1 MASHVNSSLNNLRRL
16 GLSRG
21 LPVFQ
26 CQGDKRLMIRL
37 ENLSKEYDEV
47 VAVRDLTL
55 EIPEGEIYGLIGPN
69 GAGKTTTLR
78 MCCGLLDPTTGKVLV
93 NNVDVYSDPE
103 QAQSQIG
110 YLADFF
116 SVYDDLKVWEY
127 LDYFARAYKLDPAEI
142 TARVDEVIDE
152 VRLETKRDSMVKGLS
167 RGMKQRLGIGRAVIH
182 RPKVLLLDEPASGL
196 DPKARIELR
205 QLLKR
210 LRDNGSTIVVSS
222 HILPDLEDFSTSIGV
237 MERGAMLRSGRVRD
251 LRQEVEGED
260 ARTIQISWLGPI
272 NSVHDFLQ
280 AHGLLQHALLQTSE
294 GAFPFRGDDVLLS
307 GLLSEMTAA
316 GIKLTGFHEVKQ
328 TVEEIY
334 LKLSHGQV
342 M

>member
-1 MASHVNSSLNNLRRL
+1 
-16 GLSRG
+16 
-21 LPVFQ
+21 
-26 CQGDKRLMIRL
+26 MIRL

-78 MCCGLLDPTTGKVLV
+78 MCCGLLEPTTGRVLV
-93 NNVDVYSDPE
+93 NNVDVHSDLE
-103 QAQSQIG
+103 LAQSQIG

-127 LDYFARAYKLDPAEI
+127 LDYFARAYKLDPAAI
-142 TARVDEVIDE
+142 PARVDEVIDE
-152 VRLETKRDSMVKGLS
+152 IGLEVKRDSMVKGLS

-182 RPKVLLLDEPASGL
+182 RPKLLLLDEPASGL

-210 LRDNGSTIVVSS
+210 LRDNGATIVVSS
-222 HILPDLEDFSTSIGV
+222 HILPDLEGFSTSIGV
-237 MERGAMLRSGRVRD
+237 MERGVMLRSGRVQELRD
-251 LRQEVEGED
+251 EVEAGD
-260 ARTIQISWLGPI
+260 ARTIDIRWLGP
-272 NSVHDFLQ
+272 SAVVSGFLR
-280 AHGLLQHALLQTSE
+280 AHGLTQHALLDRE
-294 GAFPFRGDDVLLS
+294 GAFQFRGDDQAVGDLLA
-307 GLLSEMTAA
+307 EMTAA
-316 GIKLTGFHEVKQ
+316 GIRLTSFHEVKQ
-328 TVEEIY
+328 TVEELY

>member
-1 MASHVNSSLNNLRRL
+1 
-16 GLSRG
+16 
-21 LPVFQ
+21 
-26 CQGDKRLMIRL
+26 MIRL

-78 MCCGLLDPTTGKVLV
+78 MCCGLLQPTTGRVLV
-93 NNVDVYSDPE
+93 NNVDVHSDLE
-103 QAQSQIG
+103 LAQSQIG

-127 LDYFARAYKLDPAEI
+127 LDYFARAYKLDPAAI
-142 TARVDEVIDE
+142 PARVDEVIEEIGLE
-152 VRLETKRDSMVKGLS
+152 VKRDSMVKGLS

-182 RPKVLLLDEPASGL
+182 RPKLLLLDEPASGL

-210 LRDNGSTIVVSS
+210 LRDNGATIVVSS

-237 MERGAMLRSGRVRD
+237 MERGVMLRSGRVQELRD
-251 LRQEVEGED
+251 EVDAGD
-260 ARTIQISWLGPI
+260 ARTIDIRWLG
-272 NSVHDFLQ
+272 SSAAVSDFLR
-280 AHGLLQHALLQTSE
+280 AHEITQHALLDRE
-294 GAFPFRGDDVLLS
+294 GAFQFRGDDQAVGDLLA
-307 GLLSEMTAA
+307 EMTAA
-316 GIKLTGFHEVKQ
+316 GIRLTSFHEVKQ
-328 TVEEIY
+328 TVEELY

>member
-1 MASHVNSSLNNLRRL
+1 
-16 GLSRG
+16 
-21 LPVFQ
+21 
-26 CQGDKRLMIRL
+26 MIRL

-78 MCCGLLDPTTGKVLV
+78 MCCGLLDPTTGRVTV
-93 NNVDVYSDPE
+93 NNVDVHSDLE
-103 QAQSQIG
+103 GAQSQIG

-127 LDYFARAYKLDPAEI
+127 LDYFARAYKLDPAKI
-142 TARVDEVIDE
+142 PARVDEVIDE
-152 VRLETKRDSMVKGLS
+152 IGLETKRDSMVRGLS

-210 LRDNGSTIVVSS
+210 LRDDGATIVVSS

-237 MERGAMLRSGRVRD
+237 MERGLMLRSGRVRD

-272 NSVHDFLQ
+272 NPVHDFLE
-280 AHGLLQHALLQTSE
+280 AHGLLEHALFEASA
-294 GAFPFRGDDVLLS
+294 GAFPFRGDDAALS
-307 GLLSEMTAA
+307 ALLSEMTAT

-328 TVEEIY
+328 TVEELY

>member
-1 MASHVNSSLNNLRRL
+1 
-16 GLSRG
+16 
-21 LPVFQ
+21 
-26 CQGDKRLMIRL
+26 MIQL

-78 MCCGLLDPTTGKVLV
+78 LCCGLLSPTQGRVVV
-93 NNVDVYSDPE
+93 NGIDVNSDLE
-103 QAQSQIG
+103 AAQSQIG

-116 SVYDDLKVWEY
+116 SVYDDLKAWEY
-127 LDYFARAYKLDPAEI
+127 LDYFARAYKLDSSIIPS
-142 TARVDEVIDE
+142 RVNEVISEIGLE
-152 VRLETKRDSMVKGLS
+152 VKRDSMVKGLS

-210 LRDNGSTIVVSS
+210 LRDSGTTVVVSS

-237 MERGAMLRSGRVRD
+237 MERGVMLRSGRVSE
-251 LRQEVEGED
+251 LRQEIEGAD
-260 ARTIQISWLGPI
+260 WRTIHITWLGPLAP
-272 NSVHDFLQ
+272 VQAFLQ
-280 AHGLLQHALLQTSE
+280 AHGLMNRALLQANE
-294 GAFPFRGDDVLLS
+294 GAFPFRGDDAAISQLLT
-307 GLLSEMTAA
+307 EMAA
-316 GIKLTGFHEVKQ
+316 LGVKLTGFHEVKQ
-328 TVEEIY
+328 TVEELY

>member
-1 MASHVNSSLNNLRRL
+1 
-16 GLSRG
+16 
-21 LPVFQ
+21 
-26 CQGDKRLMIRL
+26 MIRM
-37 ENLSKEYDEV
+37 ENLSKEYDDV

-78 MCCGLLDPTTGKVLV
+78 MCCGLLEPTTGRVLV
-93 NNVDVYSDPE
+93 NNVDVHSDLE
-103 QAQSQIG
+103 LAQSQIG

-127 LDYFARAYKLDPAEI
+127 LDYFARAYKLEPAVI
-142 TARVDEVIDE
+142 ASRVDEVIDE
-152 VRLETKRDSMVKGLS
+152 IGLESKRDAMVKGLS

-182 RPKVLLLDEPASGL
+182 KPKLLLLDEPASGL
-196 DPKARIELR
+196 DPKARVELR

-210 LRDNGSTIVVSS
+210 LRDHGSTIVVSS

-237 MERGAMLRSGRVRD
+237 MERGMMLRSGRVQELRD
-251 LRQEVEGED
+251 EVEGAGD
-260 ARTIQISWLGPI
+260 RTIEVRWLGAAGAMR
-272 NSVHDFLQ
+272 DFLRV
-280 AHGLLQHALLQTSE
+280 HGLLQHAVLGDGE
-294 GAFPFRGDDVLLS
+294 GAFRFRGDDEATVE
-307 GLLSEMTAA
+307 LLSEMTAA
-316 GIKLTGFHEVKQ
+316 GVRLTAFHEVKQ
-328 TVEEIY
+328 TVEELY

>member
-1 MASHVNSSLNNLRRL
+1 
-16 GLSRG
+16 
-21 LPVFQ
+21 
-26 CQGDKRLMIRL
+26 MIRL

-78 MCCGLLDPTTGKVLV
+78 MCCGLLDPTTGRVTV
-93 NNVDVYSDPE
+93 NNVDVHSNHE
-103 QAQSQIG
+103 QAQAQIG

-127 LDYFARAYKLDPAEI
+127 LDYFARAYKLDPGIIPE
-142 TARVDEVIDE
+142 RVNEVIE
-152 VRLETKRDSMVKGLS
+152 EIGLETKRDAMVKGLS

-196 DPKARIELR
+196 DPKARVELR

-210 LRDNGSTIVVSS
+210 LRDNGATIVVSS

-237 MERGAMLRSGRVRD
+237 MERGVMLRSGRVRD

-272 NSVHDFLQ
+272 HPVHDFLQ
-280 AHGLLQHALLQTSE
+280 AHGLLQHALLQASD
-294 GAFPFRGDDVLLS
+294 GAFPFRGDDTALS
-307 GLLSEMTAA
+307 GLLAEMTAA
-316 GIKLTGFHEVKQ
+316 GVKLTGFHEVKQ
-328 TVEEIY
+328 TVEELY

>member
-1 MASHVNSSLNNLRRL
+1 
-16 GLSRG
+16 
-21 LPVFQ
+21 
-26 CQGDKRLMIRL
+26 MIRL

-78 MCCGLLDPTTGKVLV
+78 MCCGLLEPTTGRVLV
-93 NNVDVYSDPE
+93 NNVDVHSDLE
-103 QAQSQIG
+103 LAQSQIG

-127 LDYFARAYKLDPAEI
+127 LDYFARAYQLDPATI
-142 TARVDEVIDE
+142 PARVDEVIEEIGLE
-152 VRLETKRDSMVKGLS
+152 VKRDAMVKGLS

-182 RPKVLLLDEPASGL
+182 RPKLLLLDEPASGL

-210 LRDNGSTIVVSS
+210 LRDNGATIVVSS

-237 MERGAMLRSGRVRD
+237 MERGMMLRSGRVQELRD
-251 LRQEVEGED
+251 EVEAAD
-260 ARTIQISWLGPI
+260 ARTIQIRWLGPG
-272 NSVHDFLQ
+272 SRVSEFLS
-280 AHGLLQHALLQTSE
+280 AHGLLQRAALGDCE
-294 GAFPFRGDDVLLS
+294 GAFQFRGNDESVSELLA
-307 GLLSEMTAA
+307 EMTAA
-316 GIKLTGFHEVKQ
+316 GIRLTSFHEVKQ
-328 TVEEIY
+328 TVEELY
-334 LKLSHGQV
+334 LKFSHGQV

>member
-1 MASHVNSSLNNLRRL
+1 
-16 GLSRG
+16 
-21 LPVFQ
+21 
-26 CQGDKRLMIRL
+26 MIRL

-78 MCCGLLDPTTGKVLV
+78 MCCGLLEPTTGRVLV
-93 NNVDVYSDPE
+93 NNVDVHSDLE
-103 QAQSQIG
+103 LAQSQIG

-127 LDYFARAYKLDPAEI
+127 LDYFARAYQLDSATIP
-142 TARVDEVIDE
+142 ARVDEVIE
-152 VRLETKRDSMVKGLS
+152 EIGLESKRDAMVKGLS

-182 RPKVLLLDEPASGL
+182 RPKLLLLDEPASGL

-210 LRDNGSTIVVSS
+210 LRDHGATIVVSS

-237 MERGAMLRSGRVRD
+237 MERGMMLRSGRVQELRD
-251 LRQEVEGED
+251 EVEAND
-260 ARTIQISWLGPI
+260 ARTIQLRWIGP
-272 NSVHDFLQ
+272 SSAVSEFLR
-280 AHGLLQHALLQTSE
+280 AHGLLQRSALGDNE
-294 GAFPFRGDDVLLS
+294 GAFQFRGN
-307 GLLSEMTAA
+307 
-316 GIKLTGFHEVKQ
+316 
-328 TVEEIY
+328 EE
-334 LKLSHGQV
+334 SV
-342 M
+342 

>member
-1 MASHVNSSLNNLRRL
+1 
-16 GLSRG
+16 
-21 LPVFQ
+21 
-26 CQGDKRLMIRL
+26 MIRL

-93 NNVDVYSDPE
+93 NNVDVHSDHE
-103 QAQSQIG
+103 LAQSQVG

-127 LDYFARAYKLDPAEI
+127 LDYFARAYKLDPAKI
-142 TARVDEVIDE
+142 PARVDEVIDE
-152 VRLETKRDSMVKGLS
+152 IGLETKRDSMVKGLS

-237 MERGAMLRSGRVRD
+237 MERGEMLRSGRVRD
-251 LRQEVEGED
+251 LRQEVEGGD
-260 ARTIQISWLGPI
+260 ARTIQISWLGPV
-272 NSVHDFLQ
+272 NPVHDFLQ
-280 AHGLLQHALLQTSE
+280 AHGLLNHALLEATE
-294 GAFPFRGDDVLLS
+294 GAFPFRGDDRAVSELLS
-307 GLLSEMTAA
+307 LMTAA

-328 TVEEIY
+328 TVEELY

>member
-1 MASHVNSSLNNLRRL
+1 M
-16 GLSRG
+16 
-21 LPVFQ
+21 
-26 CQGDKRLMIRL
+26 
-37 ENLSKEYDEV
+37 
-47 VAVRDLTL
+47 AVRDLTL

-78 MCCGLLDPTTGKVLV
+78 MCCGLLDPTTGRVSV
-93 NNVDVYSDPE
+93 NNVDVHSDHE

-127 LDYFARAYKLDPAEI
+127 LDYFARAYKLDPAKVP
-142 TARVDEVIDE
+142 ARVDEVIE
-152 VRLETKRDSMVKGLS
+152 EIGLETKRDAMVKGLS

-196 DPKARIELR
+196 DPKARVELR

-210 LRDNGSTIVVSS
+210 LRDNGATIVVSS

-237 MERGAMLRSGRVRD
+237 MERGMMLRSGRVRD

-272 NSVHDFLQ
+272 NPVHDFLL
-280 AHGLLQHALLQTSE
+280 AHGLLQHALLQASE
-294 GAFPFRGDDVLLS
+294 GAFPFRGDDAVLS
-307 GLLSEMTAA
+307 ALLAEMTRA
-316 GIKLTGFHEVKQ
+316 GIQLTGFHEVKQ
-328 TVEEIY
+328 TVEELY

>member
-1 MASHVNSSLNNLRRL
+1 
-16 GLSRG
+16 
-21 LPVFQ
+21 
-26 CQGDKRLMIRL
+26 MIRL

-55 EIPEGEIYGLIGPN
+55 EIPGGEIYGLIGPN

-78 MCCGLLDPTTGKVLV
+78 MCCGLLQPTTGRVLV
-93 NNVDVYSDPE
+93 NNVDVHSDLE
-103 QAQSQIG
+103 LAQSQIG

-127 LDYFARAYKLDPAEI
+127 LDYFARAYNLDPAAI
-142 TARVDEVIDE
+142 PARVDEVIEEIGLE
-152 VRLETKRDSMVKGLS
+152 VKRDSMVKGLS

-182 RPKVLLLDEPASGL
+182 RPKLLLLDEPASGL

-210 LRDNGSTIVVSS
+210 LRDNGATIVVSS

-237 MERGAMLRSGRVRD
+237 MERGVMLRSGRVQELRD
-251 LRQEVEGED
+251 EVDAGD
-260 ARTIQISWLGPI
+260 ARTIDIRWLG
-272 NSVHDFLQ
+272 SSAAVSDFLR
-280 AHGLLQHALLQTSE
+280 AHEITQHALLDRE
-294 GAFPFRGDDVLLS
+294 GAFQFRGDDQAVGDLLA
-307 GLLSEMTAA
+307 EMTTA
-316 GIKLTGFHEVKQ
+316 GIRLTSFHEVKQ
-328 TVEEIY
+328 TVEELY

>member
-1 MASHVNSSLNNLRRL
+1 
-16 GLSRG
+16 
-21 LPVFQ
+21 
-26 CQGDKRLMIRL
+26 MIQL
-37 ENLSKEYDEV
+37 ENLTKEYDEV
-47 VAVRDLTL
+47 TAVRHVSI

-69 GAGKTTTLR
+69 GAGKTTMLR
-78 MCCGLLDPTTGKVLV
+78 MCCGLLPPTSGRVLV
-93 NNVDVYSDPE
+93 NGIDVQHSLE

-127 LDYFARAYKLDPAEI
+127 LDYFARAYQLDSTRVPERVNEVIAEI
-142 TARVDEVIDE
+142 GLEV
-152 VRLETKRDSMVKGLS
+152 KRDSMIKGLS

-196 DPKARIELR
+196 DPKARFELR

-210 LRDNGSTIVVSS
+210 LRDQGATIVVSS

-237 MERGAMLRSGRVRD
+237 MERGVMLRSGQVKE
-251 LRQEVEGED
+251 LRQEIGPEN
-260 ARTIQISWLGPI
+260 ARTIQIRWVGP
-272 NSVHDFLQ
+272 SAPVTDLLR
-280 AHGLLQHALLQTSE
+280 AHGLSQRAVLQDHE
-294 GAFPFRGDDVLLS
+294 GAFPFQGDDEALS
-307 GLLSEMTAA
+307 RLLSEMTSA
-316 GIKLTGFHEVKQ
+316 GLRLTGFHEVKQ
-328 TVEEIY
+328 SVEELY

>member
-1 MASHVNSSLNNLRRL
+1 
-16 GLSRG
+16 
-21 LPVFQ
+21 
-26 CQGDKRLMIRL
+26 MIRL

-78 MCCGLLDPTTGKVLV
+78 MCCGLLEPTTGRVLV
-93 NNVDVYSDPE
+93 NNVDVHSDLE
-103 QAQSQIG
+103 LAQSQIG

-127 LDYFARAYKLDPAEI
+127 LDYFARAYKLDPAAI
-142 TARVDEVIDE
+142 PARVDEVIEEIGLE
-152 VRLETKRDSMVKGLS
+152 VKRDSMVKGLS

-182 RPKVLLLDEPASGL
+182 RPKLLLLDEPASGL

-210 LRDNGSTIVVSS
+210 LRDNGATIVVSS

-237 MERGAMLRSGRVRD
+237 MERGVMLRSGRVQELRD
-251 LRQEVEGED
+251 EVEAAD
-260 ARTIQISWLGPI
+260 ARTIDIRWLGPSAAI
-272 NSVHDFLQ
+272 GDFLR
-280 AHGLLQHALLQTSE
+280 ANGITQHALLDRE
-294 GAFPFRGDDVLLS
+294 GAFQFRGDDQAVGDLLA
-307 GLLSEMTAA
+307 EMTAA
-316 GIKLTGFHEVKQ
+316 GIRLTSFHEVKQ
-328 TVEEIY
+328 TVEELY

>member
-1 MASHVNSSLNNLRRL
+1 
-16 GLSRG
+16 
-21 LPVFQ
+21 
-26 CQGDKRLMIRL
+26 MIRL

-78 MCCGLLDPTTGKVLV
+78 MCCGLLEPTTGRVLV
-93 NNVDVYSDPE
+93 NNVDVHSDLE
-103 QAQSQIG
+103 LAQSQIG

-127 LDYFARAYKLDPAEI
+127 LDYFARAYKLDPAAI
-142 TARVDEVIDE
+142 PARVDEVIAEIGLE
-152 VRLETKRDSMVKGLS
+152 VKRDSMVKGLS

-182 RPKVLLLDEPASGL
+182 RPKLLLLDEPASGL

-210 LRDNGSTIVVSS
+210 LRDNGATIVVSS

-237 MERGAMLRSGRVRD
+237 MERGVMLRSGRVQELRD
-251 LRQEVEGED
+251 EVEAAD
-260 ARTIQISWLGPI
+260 ARTIDIRWLG
-272 NSVHDFLQ
+272 SSATVSDFLR
-280 AHGLLQHALLQTSE
+280 ARGITQHALLDRE
-294 GAFPFRGDDVLLS
+294 GAFQFRGDDQAVGDLLA
-307 GLLSEMTAA
+307 EMTAA
-316 GIKLTGFHEVKQ
+316 GIRLTSFHEVKQ
-328 TVEEIY
+328 TVEELY

>member
-1 MASHVNSSLNNLRRL
+1 
-16 GLSRG
+16 
-21 LPVFQ
+21 
-26 CQGDKRLMIRL
+26 MIRL

-78 MCCGLLDPTTGKVLV
+78 MCCGLLDPTTGRVTV
-93 NNVDVYSDPE
+93 NNVDVHSDLE

-127 LDYFARAYKLDPAEI
+127 LDYFARAYKIDPAKI
-142 TARVDEVIDE
+142 PARVNEIIDE
-152 VRLETKRDSMVKGLS
+152 IGLETKRDSMVKGLS

-237 MERGAMLRSGRVRD
+237 MERGVMLRSGRVRD

-260 ARTIQISWLGPI
+260 ARTIQVSWLGPI
-272 NSVHDFLQ
+272 NAVHDFLQ
-280 AHGLLQHALLQTSE
+280 AHGLLQHALLQTSD
-294 GAFPFRGDDVLLS
+294 GAFPFRGDDAALSALLA
-307 GLLSEMTAA
+307 EMTAA
-316 GIKLTGFHEVKQ
+316 GIKLTGFHEVRQ
-328 TVEEIY
+328 TVEELY

>member
-1 MASHVNSSLNNLRRL
+1 
-16 GLSRG
+16 
-21 LPVFQ
+21 
-26 CQGDKRLMIRL
+26 MIRL

-78 MCCGLLDPTTGKVLV
+78 MCCGLLEPTTGRVLV
-93 NNVDVYSDPE
+93 NNVDVHSDLE
-103 QAQSQIG
+103 LAQSQIG

-127 LDYFARAYKLDPAEI
+127 LDYFARAYKLDPAAI
-142 TARVDEVIDE
+142 PARVDEVIAEIGLE
-152 VRLETKRDSMVKGLS
+152 VKRDSMVKGLS

-182 RPKVLLLDEPASGL
+182 RPKLLLLDEPASGL

-210 LRDNGSTIVVSS
+210 LRDNGATIVVSS

-237 MERGAMLRSGRVRD
+237 MERGVMLRSGRVQELRD
-251 LRQEVEGED
+251 EVEAGD
-260 ARTIQISWLGPI
+260 ARTIDIRWLGP
-272 NSVHDFLQ
+272 SAAVSDFLR
-280 AHGLLQHALLQTSE
+280 AHGIAQHALLDRE
-294 GAFPFRGDDVLLS
+294 GAFQFRGDDQAVGDLLA
-307 GLLSEMTAA
+307 EMTAA
-316 GIKLTGFHEVKQ
+316 GIRLTSFHEVKQ
-328 TVEEIY
+328 TVEELY

>member
-1 MASHVNSSLNNLRRL
+1 
-16 GLSRG
+16 
-21 LPVFQ
+21 
-26 CQGDKRLMIRL
+26 MIRV

-47 VAVRDLTL
+47 VAVRDLTVD
-55 EIPEGEIYGLIGPN
+55 IPEGEIYGLIGPN

-78 MCCGLLDPTTGKVLV
+78 MCCGLLDPTIGRVTV
-93 NNVDVYSDPE
+93 NNIDVHSDVE

-116 SVYDDLKVWEY
+116 SVYDELKVWEY
-127 LDYFARAYKLDPAEI
+127 LDYFARAYKLDPAKI
-142 TARVDEVIDE
+142 PARVDEVIDE
-152 VRLETKRDSMVKGLS
+152 IGLETKRDSMVKGLS

-210 LRDNGSTIVVSS
+210 LRDNGATIVVSS

-237 MERGAMLRSGRVRD
+237 MERGVMLRSGRVRD

-272 NSVHDFLQ
+272 NLVHDFLQ
-280 AHGLLQHALLQTSE
+280 AHGLLQHALLQTSD
-294 GAFPFRGDDVLLS
+294 GAFPFQGDDAALSALLA
-307 GLLSEMTAA
+307 EMTTA
-316 GIKLTGFHEVKQ
+316 GIKLTRFHEVKQ
-328 TVEEIY
+328 TVEDLY